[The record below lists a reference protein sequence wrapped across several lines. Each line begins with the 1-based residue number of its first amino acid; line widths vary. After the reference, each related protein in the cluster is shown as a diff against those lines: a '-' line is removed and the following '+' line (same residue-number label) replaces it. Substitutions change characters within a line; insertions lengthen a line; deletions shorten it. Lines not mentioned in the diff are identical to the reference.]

1 MAKKKSYTSQT
12 RKRVKE
18 KVSPSVSTE
27 EKELEYTTKIRVD
40 DDRLNDSDTLDT
52 SFLEGRVQDK
62 EREIF
67 QEKRE
72 NTSRKIFFRGV
83 SYFIGVFSFFLFLFS
98 SFIFFRN
105 YLLYKEHVPIEKDV
119 VKEKVIDDN
128 YLFVGDSHTD
138 DMDFPTF
145 DFSYPCV
152 RVSSSKMKTADI
164 LKDMREKI
172 YNYNP
177 SVVVLELG
185 QEDLLRGE
193 SEKTILSNIE
203 EIIKEIQ
210 KNRPIAEIYVESLY
224 PVNLDFED
232 HDIDEE
238 IPSKI
243 VKLNKKLKE
252 RAENLDATYLDLF
265 SLLAQDDQLKKE
277 YTDDG
282 ISLNKKGYEAIYTFL
297 KKELIKDN

>member
-1 MAKKKSYTSQT
+1 MAKKKPYTNQT

-18 KVSPSVSTE
+18 KASPSVSTE

-62 EREIF
+62 EEIF
-67 QEKRE
+67 EEKKE
-72 NTSRKIFFRGV
+72 HTSRKIFFRGI

-98 SFIFFRN
+98 SFLFLRN
-105 YLLYKEHVPIEKDV
+105 YLLEKEPVPIEKDV

-152 RVSSSKMKTADI
+152 RVSSSKMKTSDI
-164 LKDMREKI
+164 LKDMRRKI

-177 SVVVLELG
+177 SAVILELG
-185 QEDLLRGE
+185 QEDLLQE
-193 SEKTILSNIE
+193 ETDKTILSNIE

-210 KNRPIAEIYVESLY
+210 INRPNAKIYVESLY

-232 HDIDEE
+232 QDIDEE
-238 IPSKI
+238 IPSRI
-243 VKLNKKLKE
+243 VQLNKKLKE
-252 RAENLDATYLDLF
+252 RAENLDVTYLDLF
-265 SLLAQDDQLKKE
+265 SLLAQDNQLKKE

-282 ISLNKKGYEAIYTFL
+282 ISLNEKGYEAIYAFL
-297 KKELIKDN
+297 KKNL